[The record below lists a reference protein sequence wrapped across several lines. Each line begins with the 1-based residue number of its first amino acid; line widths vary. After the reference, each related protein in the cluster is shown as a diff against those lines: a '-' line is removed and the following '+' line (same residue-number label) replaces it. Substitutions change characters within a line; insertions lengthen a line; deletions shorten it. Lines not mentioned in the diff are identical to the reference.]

1 MYGNMSEEEKR
12 KLNELLS
19 MTTIRSDG
27 DNLDISTGGSPV
39 ISDLLGRQNPMPQ
52 NYIQNTRTGAMT
64 NLDAAAVPQ
73 QPNVWADGA
82 QVLSRQQMPD
92 GRFQVTKKVPAM
104 DGFGRQSSQ
113 VVQEIE
119 APDYLNP
126 AVLAQLKFEKAKRE
140 AMGTPEKE
148 PDAVR
153 TKKWAIGMHGQ
164 MPEGPMKQ
172 AFGEKYGLATKDS
185 DAMAKRRANMEG
197 LGSTITEARS
207 ILEGTSEGQKSLPTA
222 SMSGSFVDFLGGIIG
237 KAPSGAT
244 EAQQLK
250 AIGGALVTK
259 MPRMEGPQSDKDVQL
274 YRETAGQVGDDTIPI
289 QRRLAALKTV
299 EKLWGKYE
307 KPIVATSS
315 ASVGKRYRL
324 KSPDLNPDLKSSYEE
339 Y

>member
-1 MYGNMSEEEKR
+1 
-12 KLNELLS
+12 
-19 MTTIRSDG
+19 
-27 DNLDISTGGSPV
+27 
-39 ISDLLGRQNPMPQ
+39 
-52 NYIQNTRTGAMT
+52 
-64 NLDAAAVPQ
+64 
-73 QPNVWADGA
+73 
-82 QVLSRQQMPD
+82 
-92 GRFQVTKKVPAM
+92 
-104 DGFGRQSSQ
+104 
-113 VVQEIE
+113 
-119 APDYLNP
+119 
-126 AVLAQLKFEKAKRE
+126 
-140 AMGTPEKE
+140 
-148 PDAVR
+148 
-153 TKKWAIGMHGQ
+153 
-164 MPEGPMKQ
+164 
-172 AFGEKYGLATKDS
+172 
-185 DAMAKRRANMEG
+185 MEG

-222 SMSGSFVDFLGGIIG
+222 SMSGSFIDFLGGVIG
-237 KAPSGAT
+237 KSPSGAT

-307 KPIVATSS
+307 NPIGATSN